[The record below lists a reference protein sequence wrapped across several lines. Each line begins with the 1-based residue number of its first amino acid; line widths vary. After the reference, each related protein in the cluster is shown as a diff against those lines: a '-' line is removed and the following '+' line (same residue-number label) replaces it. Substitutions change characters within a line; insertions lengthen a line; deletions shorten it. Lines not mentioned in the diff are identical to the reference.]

1 MNNSLRKLFKQKR
14 HRFNPE
20 SLLKDLKA
28 NKEKKHLFDKVKEME
43 EAKKNEVLE
52 PDRNNYP
59 QCKINLVEQ
68 MQKEIEEENTSNEPT
83 DDIPQEISVH
93 ADCPTVT
100 LDNWTT
106 EELVRAIQKG
116 KEAAKHI
123 LQNYEFWN
131 DMVKECDQAL
141 GDLRHFAEFYDDA
154 TQEEIN
160 KVYTLMT
167 EYSRK
172 RRVYKD
178 RVEIFKDLFAGKT
191 RFENIYAPI
200 NQMSNKFNKMNIER
214 QYSPRILK
222 DLFER

>member
-1 MNNSLRKLFKQKR
+1 MNGSLRNLFKR
-14 HRFNPE
+14 HRQNFNPE
-20 SLLKDLKA
+20 SLLRDLKKDQ
-28 NKEKKHLFDKVKEME
+28 NKKNLVDKIKEME
-43 EAKKNEVLE
+43 ETRKAEVLE
-52 PDRNNYP
+52 PERNNYP
-59 QCKINLVEQ
+59 QCKVDLVAQ
-68 MQKEIEEENTSNEPT
+68 VQKEIEEENTPNEPA
-83 DDIPQEISVH
+83 DDIQEVSVH
-93 ADCPTVT
+93 ADCPTIEI
-100 LDNWTT
+100 DDWTT
-106 EELVRAIQKG
+106 EDLVRTIQKG

-131 DMVKECDQAL
+131 SMVKECDQAL

-191 RFENIYAPI
+191 RFENIYAPV
-200 NQMSNKFNKMNIER
+200 NQMSNKFNKINIER

>member
-1 MNNSLRKLFKQKR
+1 MNGSLRSLFKR
-14 HRFNPE
+14 HRQNFNPE
-20 SLLKDLKA
+20 SLLRDLKKDQ
-28 NKEKKHLFDKVKEME
+28 NKKNLVDKIKEME
-43 EAKKNEVLE
+43 ETRKTEVLE
-52 PDRNNYP
+52 PERNNYP
-59 QCKINLVEQ
+59 QCKVDLVAQ
-68 MQKEIEEENTSNEPT
+68 VQQEIEEENTPNEPA
-83 DDIPQEISVH
+83 DDIHVH
-93 ADCPTVT
+93 ADCPTVS

-106 EELVRAIQKG
+106 EELVRSIQKG

-131 DMVKECDQAL
+131 NMVKECDQAL

-178 RVEIFKDLFAGKT
+178 RVEIFKDLFAGKAKM
-191 RFENIYAPI
+191 ENTYAPV

>member
-1 MNNSLRKLFKQKR
+1 MNGSLRNLFKR
-14 HRFNPE
+14 HRQNFNPE
-20 SLLKDLKA
+20 SLLRDLKKDQ
-28 NKEKKHLFDKVKEME
+28 NKKNLVDKIKEME
-43 EAKKNEVLE
+43 ETRKAEVLE
-52 PDRNNYP
+52 PERNNYP
-59 QCKINLVEQ
+59 QCKVDLVAQ
-68 MQKEIEEENTSNEPT
+68 VQKEIEEENTPNEPA
-83 DDIPQEISVH
+83 DDIQEISVH
-93 ADCPTVT
+93 ADCPTVS

-106 EELVRAIQKG
+106 EELVRSIQKG

-131 DMVKECDQAL
+131 SMVKECDQAL

-178 RVEIFKDLFAGKT
+178 RVEIFKDMFAGKT
-191 RFENIYAPI
+191 RFENIYAPV

>member
-1 MNNSLRKLFKQKR
+1 MSASLRNLFKR
-14 HRFNPE
+14 HRHNFNPE
-20 SLLKDLKA
+20 SLLRDLKN
-28 NKEKKHLFDKVKEME
+28 NKEKKNLFDKVKEME
-43 EAKKNEVLE
+43 EARKTEVLE
-52 PDRNNYP
+52 PERNNYP
-59 QCKINLVEQ
+59 QCKVDLVAQ
-68 MQKEIEEENTSNEPT
+68 VQQEIEEENTPNEPA
-83 DDIPQEISVH
+83 DDIHIH
-93 ADCPTVT
+93 ADCPTIEI
-100 LDNWTT
+100 DEWTT
-106 EELVRAIQKG
+106 EDLVRTIQKS
-116 KEAAKHI
+116 KEAIKHI

-131 DMVKECDQAL
+131 SMVKECDQAL

-160 KVYTLMT
+160 KVYELMT

-178 RVEIFKDLFAGKT
+178 RVEIFKDIFASKA
-191 RFENIYAPI
+191 RMENIYAPI

>member
-1 MNNSLRKLFKQKR
+1 MNGSLRNLFKR
-14 HRFNPE
+14 HRQNFNPE
-20 SLLKDLKA
+20 SLLRDLKKDQ
-28 NKEKKHLFDKVKEME
+28 NKKNLVDKIKEME
-43 EAKKNEVLE
+43 EARKAEVLE
-52 PDRNNYP
+52 PERNNYP
-59 QCKINLVEQ
+59 QCKVDLVAQ
-68 MQKEIEEENTSNEPT
+68 VQQEIEEENTPNEPA
-83 DDIPQEISVH
+83 DDIQEISVH
-93 ADCPTVT
+93 ADCPTVS

-106 EELVRAIQKG
+106 EELVRSIQKG

-131 DMVKECDQAL
+131 SMVKECDQAL

-160 KVYTLMT
+160 KVYALMT

-191 RFENIYAPI
+191 RFENIYAPV
-200 NQMSNKFNKMNIER
+200 NQMSNKFNKINIER